1 MFTRPDTVE
10 ILLNCWRYQRE
21 NEGLRLYGYVVLENH
36 LHFIAQAKNLNKCVS
51 SFKSFTARKIIDYL
65 KVQQAERLLT
75 WLRFSR
81 LAHKQ
86 DREYQFWQEGVHA
99 ELVFS
104 EAMMREKLDYIH
116 ANPVKRGYVNLPEHW
131 RYSSA
136 SSYAGQV
143 RLIEIDVW

>member
-1 MFTRPDTVE
+1 
-10 ILLNCWRYQRE
+10 
-21 NEGLRLYGYVVLENH
+21 
-36 LHFIAQAKNLNKCVS
+36 VS

-65 KVQQAERLLT
+65 KLQKAEMLLT
-75 WLRFSR
+75 R
-81 LAHKQ
+81 LHFAKQAHKQ

-99 ELVFS
+99 ELIFS

-136 SSYAGQV
+136 SNYARRLG
-143 RLIEIDVW
+143 LIEIDVW